1 MDSIKHTRYFQPIEM
16 SNEDR
21 LETAALMEHLKE
33 ENIIPLGLNLGQ
45 FVNECFIRG
54 RNEYMK
60 DLYRR
65 D

>member
-1 MDSIKHTRYFQPIEM
+1 MEAHSTTRYFQPIEM

-33 ENIIPLGLNLGQ
+33 ENMLPSGTNLGQ
-45 FVNECFIRG
+45 FVTECFIRG

>member
-1 MDSIKHTRYFQPIEM
+1 MDSNKHTCYFQPIEM
-16 SNEDR
+16 NNEDR

-33 ENIIPLGLNLGQ
+33 ENIIPADLNLGQ
-45 FVNECFIRG
+45 FVAECYARG
-54 RNEYMK
+54 KNEYMK